1 MYALWCVVVKEFLQ
15 LRQDRRMIP
24 ALVVGPLFQLLALGY
39 AANMDVVDVPLLI
52 VDQDHSAASRA
63 LVARFEGSGYFEV
76 VGAVDVVEQV
86 EPWLVSGAAQVALV
100 IDSGYGRDLARHARP
115 RVQVIADGSDA
126 NSAVV
131 GLGYA
136 ARIVGAVGAELVQAE
151 SQRRRQVQLAA
162 VAARAGL
169 GAPSL
174 ATRPLATPGSQ
185 ARSELR
191 PRVLYNPDLRSRW
204 FYVPAVVAMVLMLV
218 TMIMPSMAIV
228 REKEVGTL
236 EQLIVTPL
244 RSWQLV
250 VGKLL
255 PFVVLGMLDLFLITG
270 LARVVF
276 GVPLRGSMALLA
288 GLTLLFLMTTLG
300 LGMLVSTLVRTQQQ
314 AMMFAVFIL
323 MVPMI
328 YLSGLVF
335 PIDNMPHVIQV
346 AALAIPVRYYAIV
359 LRGIF
364 LKGVGLDVLWPEAL
378 AMLGIGAGLLVLASV
393 RFRKSLD

>member
-24 ALVVGPLFQLLALGY
+24 ALVVGPLFQLIALGY
-39 AANMDVVDVPLLI
+39 AANMDVVDVPLLV
-52 VDQDHSAASRA
+52 VDQDRSAASRA
-63 LVARFEGSGYFEV
+63 LVARFEGSGYFGV
-76 VGAVDVVEQV
+76 VGAVATAEQV
-86 EPWLVSGAAQVALV
+86 EPWLVSGAAHLALV
-100 IDSGYGRDLARHARP
+100 IDAGYGRDLARHGRP
-115 RVQVIADGSDA
+115 RVQIIADGSDA
-126 NSAVV
+126 NSSVV

-151 SQRRRQVQLAA
+151 SARRQRARLAA
-162 VAARAGL
+162 DAARTPT

-174 ATRPLATPGSQ
+174 ASRPLATPGSQ
-185 ARSELR
+185 GRSELL

-244 RSWQLV
+244 RPWQLV

-270 LARVVF
+270 LARAVF
-276 GVPLRGSMALLA
+276 GVPLRGSLTLLA

-300 LGMLVSTLVRTQQQ
+300 LGMLTSTLVRTQQQ

-346 AALAIPVRYYAIV
+346 AALGIPVRYYAIV
-359 LRGIF
+359 LRGVF

-378 AMLGIGAGLLVLASV
+378 ALLGIGAGLLVVASL